1 MIEYKNVQFE
11 KDKFACV
18 YLPRVI
24 DGNEYKAVESL
35 YQSDGSYI
43 LKERHGIRLVF
54 QQHGEIG
61 EFSFISPPQLAPLP
75 HQIRTQA
82 CESMDGEKT
91 SGYNADSAKG
101 PYVEGT
107 DCFRHRNTRLW
118 MGFDSRTTI
127 TSHIEVCLY
136 RLSVSYLSF
145 ELIFFPFPFPFSFP
159 FPFPFPFSFSIDLKS
174 ENCFIKTEHPSRN
187 SV

>member
-1 MIEYKNVQFE
+1 MDENPYADGDIIKVSDLLTAAGANLDAPSTAPGANGTDDETYRSSSVQFE

-61 EFSFISPPQLAPLP
+61 EFSFISLLTNIVAAFALFKVATIIVEVLMLNIVP
-75 HQIRTQA
+75 
-82 CESMDGEKT
+82 EKRV
-91 SGYNADSAKG
+91 YEKAKFEMTPG
-101 PYVEGT
+101 K
-107 DCFRHRNTRLW
+107 
-118 MGFDSRTTI
+118 GFDNET
-127 TSHIEVCLY
+127 
-136 RLSVSYLSF
+136 
-145 ELIFFPFPFPFSFP
+145 EL
-159 FPFPFPFSFSIDLKS
+159 
-174 ENCFIKTEHPSRN
+174 T
-187 SV
+187 

>member
-1 MIEYKNVQFE
+1 MKTRTQTEILSSVQLANGCWSEFRRSVVCTGANGTNGETYRSSGIVIVIVIEYKNVQFE
-11 KDKFACV
+11 KDKFAYV

-61 EFSFISPPQLAPLP
+61 EFSFISPPPLAPLP

-91 SGYNADSAKG
+91 SGYNAASDSAKG
-101 PYVEGT
+101 PYVEVT
-107 DCFRHRNTRLW
+107 DCFRRWDTRL
-118 MGFDSRTTI
+118 
-127 TSHIEVCLY
+127 
-136 RLSVSYLSF
+136 
-145 ELIFFPFPFPFSFP
+145 
-159 FPFPFPFSFSIDLKS
+159 
-174 ENCFIKTEHPSRN
+174 
-187 SV
+187 